1 MILLDTDHLTVLQIR
16 AGERY
21 QRLIVRLA
29 ETTEQLGTTI
39 VSVEEQMRGWLSA
52 IAKEQNIDR
61 QVRAY
66 RQFGELFSRFQ
77 AFVIAPFDDAAA
89 AAYKSL
95 RPGRGH
101 LGTKDMK
108 IGSIAISTNS
118 LLLTANRSDFEQLP
132 GLRFANWMDV

>member
-1 MILLDTDHLTVLQIR
+1 MIVLDTDHLTVLQIR

-29 ETTEQLGTTI
+29 ETTEPLGTTV

-52 IAKEQNIDR
+52 IAKEQKVER

-66 RQFGELFSRFQ
+66 REFGELFVRFQ
-77 AFVIAPFDDAAA
+77 AFAIAPFDDAAA
-89 AAYKSL
+89 ATYKSL

-101 LGTKDMK
+101 LGTRDMK
-108 IGSIAISTNS
+108 IAAIAITANA
-118 LLLTANRSDFEQLP
+118 LLLTANRSDFSQIP
-132 GLRFANWMDV
+132 DLRFENWMDG

>member
-29 ETTEQLGTTI
+29 ETTESLGTTI

-52 IAKEQNIDR
+52 IAKEQKLDR

-66 RQFGELFSRFQ
+66 REFGELFARFQ
-77 AFVIAPFDDAAA
+77 AFVIAPFDDTAAA
-89 AAYKSL
+89 TYKSL

-108 IGSIAISTNS
+108 IACVAITQDA
-118 LLLTANRSDFEQLP
+118 LLLTANRSDFEQIP
-132 GLRFANWMDV
+132 GLRFENWMDD

>member
-21 QRLIVRLA
+21 RRLIVRLA
-29 ETTEQLGTTI
+29 ETTESLGTTI
-39 VSVEEQMRGWLSA
+39 VSVEEQMRGWLAA
-52 IAKEQNIDR
+52 IAKEQKIDR

-66 RQFGELFSRFQ
+66 REFHEQFSRFQ
-77 AFVIAPFDDAAA
+77 AFAIAPFDETAATT
-89 AAYKSL
+89 YKLL

-108 IGSIAISTNS
+108 IGSIAITVNA
-118 LLLTANRSDFEQLP
+118 LLLTASKNDFEQIP
-132 GLRFANWMDV
+132 RLRFENWMDG